1 MESVE
6 NERLHVHEGDIKVCR
21 DAVLHYFWCD
31 FAEIY
36 NLINTWYCAFIRL
49 NSFKSFLKYSAYCVN
64 YDKNNGRST

>member
-21 DAVLHYFWCD
+21 DAVLHYFWCS

-36 NLINTWYCAFIRL
+36 ILI
-49 NSFKSFLKYSAYCVN
+49 
-64 YDKNNGRST
+64 ST